1 METWAAVVR
10 VSHMG
15 NRRAG
20 ADDFHADEDQVAAI
34 NRYAAGRAHVVFLE
48 PELDVSGGAP
58 IEHRP
63 SLLAAILGVERGEYQ
78 GVVVANLKRLTR
90 SRSGHLIWER
100 VEGAGGSVHCAR
112 ENLDTSTVSGRRMR
126 DYSIADAVA
135 EREEHSE
142 QHAERRRTT
151 VERGIWRQRQT
162 PLGYTRG
169 EKPHRSLVPNDRADD
184 VRWAFRARAVGVAQV
199 KIAERLKMTP
209 SGVRHLLK
217 NDVYL
222 GVLRDGDN
230 VNAAA
235 HPALITRDEFDAAQR
250 PTSRPPRAAGAT
262 APALLAGIVRCA
274 GCGHVMTRK
283 RTATIG
289 YGCPEHHSGE
299 RCPSPASITAA
310 IVDSYVEKI
319 AVAELARL
327 SVSASDGNGVEV
339 ARLRLAD
346 AKDEMSAFLKFTSA
360 RDDGFVEGRAIRRE
374 AIEAAELELRAE
386 QGRAR
391 VIPAGGSG
399 ADIWVDLDVRE
410 QNQLLRSLLHAVVV
424 ERAGGR
430 GVQRPVEDRVR
441 VLAHGSDVRLA
452 ERRGG
457 AAAGIVPI
465 ALPDLDDPD
474 VLRVPSGED
483 AL

>member
-1 METWAAVVR
+1 
-10 VSHMG
+10 MG

-20 ADDFHADEDQVAAI
+20 DDAFHADEDQVAAI
-34 NRYAAGRAHVVFLE
+34 NRYAAGRANVVFLP

-63 SLLAAILGVERGEYQ
+63 SLLEAILGVERGEYH

-100 VEGAGGSVHCAR
+100 VEGAGGRVHCAR

-142 QHAERRRTT
+142 QHAERRRKT
-151 VERGIWRQRQT
+151 VEAGVWRQKDP
-162 PLGYTRG
+162 PLGYQFVGPAVDGRCRG
-169 EKPHRSLVPNDRADD
+169 QARKLVPSDRADD
-184 VRWAFRARAVGVAQV
+184 VRRAFRARAAGVPQV
-199 KIAERLKMTP
+199 QIADRLGMTP
-209 SGVRHLLK
+209 SGARHLLK

-235 HPALITRDEFDAAQR
+235 HPPLITRDEFDAAQR
-250 PTSRPPRAAGAT
+250 PTSRPPRSAGAV
-262 APALLAGIVRCA
+262 APALLAGVIRCA

-283 RTATIG
+283 RTARVV
-289 YGCPEHHSGE
+289 YGCAEHHSGA
-299 RCPSPASITAA
+299 RCPAPASITAA
-310 IVDSYVEKI
+310 IVDAYVEKI
-319 AVAELARL
+319 ALAELERL

-339 ARLRLAD
+339 ARRRLAD

-360 RDDGFVEGRAIRRE
+360 RDEGFVEGRAIRRE

-386 QGRAR
+386 LGRAR

-399 ADIWVDLDVRE
+399 ADIWIDLDVRE
-410 QNQLLRSLLHAVVV
+410 QNQLLRSLVHAVVV

-457 AAAGIVPI
+457 AAAGIVPVR
-465 ALPDLDDPD
+465 LPDFDDPD